1 MGIHDAHREGR
12 LAWLCHKVPD
22 LSGQAQR
29 SRPKAGLDAPIDGV
43 VVNVDGPV
51 DGDGVALV
59 GLEYRGRDD
68 LELGAVAA
76 RLRAQQEGGV
86 GAELDGGPHRIGPH
100 GAAEAEDDIAVGGDR
115 RRVVGRIDRHQG
127 RPPLSDEPPGV
138 LEAILL
144 PGGIGVAGVH
154 RNLVGS
160 GNVEVD
166 VGVDER
172 QRVATPGE
180 VTVLRST
187 AAGQG
192 GAEPEPLLHRF
203 VVHRPVEVD
212 GDRLVGR
219 HIGRFTARRDA
230 DDARRVER
238 AGAHQRRQQCQD
250 YEDCA
255 AHARLEG

>member
-1 MGIHDAHREGR
+1 MGINDPHREGR
-12 LAWLCHKVPD
+12 LAWLRHEVPD
-22 LSGQAQR
+22 LSGQAQQ
-29 SRPKAGLDAPIDGV
+29 SSLKAGLDAPIDGV
-43 VVNVDGPV
+43 LVDVERPV

-86 GAELDGGPHRIGPH
+86 GAELDGGPHRIRPH
-100 GAAEAEDDIAVGGDR
+100 RAAEAEDDVAIRGNR
-115 RRVVGRIDRHQG
+115 RRVVGGIDRHQ
-127 RPPLSDEPPGV
+127 RRSPLGDEVPGV

-144 PGGIGVAGVH
+144 PGGIGVAGMH
-154 RNLVGS
+154 RNLIGG

-166 VGVDER
+166 VGVDEG
-172 QRVATPGE
+172 QRVAAPGE
-180 VTVLRST
+180 VAVLRSI
-187 AAGQG
+187 AARQG

-203 VVHRPVEVD
+203 VVHRPVEGD
-212 GDRLVGR
+212 GDRLIGR
-219 HIGRFTARRDA
+219 DVGRFTSRGDA

-238 AGAHQRRQQCQD
+238 AGAGERRQQCQD
-250 YEDCA
+250 HKDSA